1 MKFLILRAW
10 AVWRRL
16 RRGARISQLDLQ
28 YDAQVRRL
36 ISRANPF
43 AAWHERANW
52 MVDVAAWLRHEQ
64 RVTLVEQSAGRRVR
78 QQRARFLL
86 DWLDAHRDERKL
98 VQATLQK
105 TLREAVGPELFS
117 ATGMPREPAFF
128 SELAARLGRSL
139 LPNGLAGRDLSSLF
153 TAMFPEPRDAE
164 WLLALP
170 PRTVTRF
177 WKLAADDAL
186 AHNYRRQIDEAL
198 LYLVTN
204 VLAVGISPAF
214 RQRLDSTVPM
224 LASPFM
230 SLRRELESYL
240 SLPGPDEAAL
250 RSVRML
256 VAVCQAQTDRIT
268 VHAEKH
274 GVSVSL
280 VYHIERM
287 RSQLARMSCLIELRA
302 TAASHG
308 QPAADRV
315 RGLLADLVQTHH
327 RHASLRGLMAQNF
340 TLFARRMVGRR
351 ELPGKRDSARD
362 SRSYAGLLDAGAIG
376 GVFLAI
382 AVMVRTSLPS
392 EHLPFFF
399 EGFASAMNYG
409 LTFLLIASVG
419 GVFAGW
425 QSCAAATGLVARMSA
440 LDTVDGLRALQ
451 DEIARVLRGHTAA
464 VLGNLGVVAALV
476 ALAAVSTRLFS
487 GAPLLDF
494 GRAHG
499 TIEGLSAVG
508 ATPLYAIATGFL
520 LWLAGVTGSL
530 ANNWFALHGMREA
543 LGHHRRIV
551 MALGVVRAGRFAAWL
566 QRSVGALASGLTLA
580 LLLGM
585 VPVLASFFGIPLG
598 IRHVALAGGTLAA
611 AAGSIGVGALSMPEF
626 WLAVAGVM
634 LTGVLNISVAFVCS
648 LVFGMHARAVPR
660 RTRRLVWRALV
671 RRLARSPGWFL
682 FPAKAQALPPAVVD
696 VEDVDKVHRPPA
708 RRRAGGDR

>member
-1 MKFLILRAW
+1 MKFLLLRAW

-36 ISRANPF
+36 MSRANPF

-52 MVDVAAWLRHEQ
+52 MIDVAAWLRHEQ
-64 RVTLVEQSAGRRVR
+64 RVSLVEHSAGRRVR

-128 SELAARLGRSL
+128 SELAARLGRGL
-139 LPNGLAGRDLSSLF
+139 LPNGLAGRDLSGLF

-170 PRTVTRF
+170 PRTVSRL
-177 WKLAADDAL
+177 WKLAADDAI

-230 SLRRELESYL
+230 SLRRELEGYL
-240 SLPGPDEAAL
+240 SLPGQNDAAL

-256 VAVCQAQTDRIT
+256 VAVCQAQTDRIYL
-268 VHAEKH
+268 HAEKH

-308 QPAADRV
+308 QPAADKV
-315 RGLLADLVQTHH
+315 RSLLADLVQTHH

-351 ELPGKRDSARD
+351 ELRGTRDAAPD
-362 SRSYAGLLDAGAIG
+362 GRSYSRLLRAGAVG
-376 GVFLAI
+376 GVFLALS
-382 AVMVRTSLPS
+382 VMVRIALPS
-392 EHLPFFF
+392 AHLPFFF
-399 EGFASAMNYG
+399 DGFASAINYG
-409 LTFLLIASVG
+409 LSFLLIASVG
-419 GVFAGW
+419 GAFAGW
-425 QSCAAATGLVARMSA
+425 QSCATATGLVARMGA
-440 LDTVDGLRALQ
+440 LDTVEGLRALQ
-451 DEIARVLRGHTAA
+451 EEIAIVLRGQTAT
-464 VLGNLGVVAALV
+464 VLGNLGIVITLTAA
-476 ALAAVSTRLFS
+476 AAIAKLLISD
-487 GAPLLDF
+487 APLEDF

-508 ATPLYAIATGFL
+508 ATPVYAIATGFL
-520 LWLAGVTGSL
+520 LWLAGVAGSL
-530 ANNWFALHGMREA
+530 ADNWFALHGMREA

-551 MALGVVRAGRFAAWL
+551 MALGVVRAGRLAAWL
-566 QRSVGALASGLTLA
+566 QRSIGAITSGLTLA

-585 VPVLASFFGIPLG
+585 APVLASFFGIPLG
-598 IRHVALAGGTLAA
+598 MRHVALAGGTLAA
-611 AAGSIGVGALSMPEF
+611 AAGSIGAGALSMPEF
-626 WLAVAGVM
+626 WLALAGVL
-634 LTGVLNISVAFVCS
+634 LTGVLNIGVAFACS
-648 LVFGMHARAVPR
+648 LSFGLHARAVPR
-660 RTRRLVWRALV
+660 RTRKLVWRALL
-671 RRLARSPGWFL
+671 RRLARSPRWFL
-682 FPAKAQALPPAVVD
+682 FPAKPEALPIAVERVD
-696 VEDVDKVHRPPA
+696 EHSRELA

>member
-1 MKFLILRAW
+1 MKFLLLRVW

-28 YDAQVRRL
+28 YDTQVRRL
-36 ISRANPF
+36 MSRANPF

-52 MVDVAAWLRHEQ
+52 MIDIAAWLRHEQ
-64 RVTLVEQSAGRRVR
+64 RLSLVEQSAGRRVR

-117 ATGMPREPAFF
+117 STGMPREPAFF
-128 SELAARLGRSL
+128 SELAARLGRGL
-139 LPNGLAGRDLSSLF
+139 LPNGLAGRDLSGLF

-177 WKLAADDAL
+177 WKLAADDAIT
-186 AHNYRRQIDEAL
+186 HNYRRQIDEAL

-230 SLRRELESYL
+230 SLRRELETCL
-240 SLPGPDEAAL
+240 SLLGPDDAAL

-256 VAVCQAQTDRIT
+256 LAVCQAQTDRIY

-308 QPAADRV
+308 QPAADKV
-315 RGLLADLVQTHH
+315 RSLLADLVQTHH

-351 ELPGKRDSARD
+351 ELPDTRHAAPDRRNY
-362 SRSYAGLLDAGAIG
+362 SRVLRAGAAG
-376 GVFLAI
+376 GVFVALAVVVRI
-382 AVMVRTSLPS
+382 ALPS
-392 EHLPFFF
+392 VRLPFFF
-399 EGFASAMNYG
+399 DGFAAALNYG
-409 LTFLLIASVG
+409 LTFLLVASVG
-419 GVFAGW
+419 GAFAGW
-425 QSCAAATGLVARMSA
+425 QACATASNLVARMGT

-451 DEIARVLRGHTAA
+451 EEIASVLRAQTAT
-464 VLGNLGVVAALV
+464 VLGNLGIVI
-476 ALAAVSTRLFS
+476 ALATAAAVATGQITS
-487 GAPLLDF
+487 APLLDF

-508 ATPLYAIATGFL
+508 ATPLYAIVTGFL
-520 LWLAGVTGSL
+520 FWVAGVAGSL

-551 MALGVVRAGRFAAWL
+551 MALGVVRAGRLATWL
-566 QRSVGALASGLTLA
+566 QRSVGTIASGLTLA

-598 IRHVALAGGTLAA
+598 IRHVAMAGGTLAA

-626 WLAVAGVM
+626 WLALAGVLM
-634 LTGVLNISVAFVCS
+634 TGALNIGVAFACS
-648 LVFGMHARAVPR
+648 LSFGMHARAVPR
-660 RTRRLVWRALV
+660 RTRKLVWRALV
-671 RRLARSPGWFL
+671 RRLARSPRWFM
-682 FPAKAQALPPAVVD
+682 FPAKPETPLLADP
-696 VEDVDKVHRPPA
+696 DVDEVSRQPA
-708 RRRAGGDR
+708 RRRASGDR